1 MSNSLR
7 SKEDKMS
14 DMGAAADADDEG
26 GADEVD
32 EQEEEAIRVVAAVA
46 GGGGGGGG
54 GGMHAEASWL
64 RMMFRTSS
72 TVLPASDT
80 TSWCCL

>member
-1 MSNSLR
+1 MSKSLR

-14 DMGAAADADDEG
+14 DMGAAADADEEA
-26 GADEVD
+26 GADEED
-32 EQEEEAIRVVAAVA
+32 EQDEEAIMVAAA
-46 GGGGGGGG
+46 AAPRGGGGGGG

-80 TSWCCL
+80 T